1 MEKRELTLNIRETNE
16 QARRRVYKS
25 KQLQKKISLYKKLGL
40 GAATVSLAAGIV
52 GGPIISNMAK
62 NIRNTNDTKAAIQ
75 MVADSEEYL
84 AGIKSNPLMS
94 QVVSIEDFD
103 RLEELTN
110 AIDMY
115 SKLKNKPDK
124 TFNEQEAYL
133 EACNTIGNAKQLV
146 TDNYNAI
153 IKKKIAEAYGIKD
166 PSDVNRIQVYCE
178 EVFDGSEVSKVTEIK
193 LPTGKELKSATS
205 LFHSG
210 SIDKKFVNEIQKSN
224 ELEKYHFSKD
234 GKIPTETL
242 DKIIENFA
250 DAQAFDANYKLVTEK
265 DGEKIKMQEIQRS
278 KSEVRDERC
287 NANKKK
293 EWASIKEEL
302 YPNEKTILVVD
313 DEKPI
318 IDILVYNLKKEGYN
332 TLEATDGEM
341 GINVALEARPDL
353 ILLDVMLPKVDGLTV
368 CNRVKQVYNVP
379 ILMISARDE
388 EVDKIVGLELGADDY
403 ITKPFSVRELMAR
416 VKANLRKND
425 DENNAKEK
433 KKDTKIV
440 VGDLELDLE
449 KVEVKVK
456 GEVKPLTPK
465 EFELVKFLAM
475 QPGVPVTR
483 EVLLEKVWNYEY
495 YGDIRTVDVT
505 VCRIREKLG
514 DSTKNSKIIINK
526 RGIGYYL
533 ASK

>member
-40 GAATVSLAAGIV
+40 GAATVSLAAGII

-84 AGIKSNPLMS
+84 ASIKANPMMS
-94 QVVSIEDFD
+94 KVVSVEDFD

-110 AIDMY
+110 AIDTY
-115 SKLKNKPDK
+115 NKYKNKVET

-166 PSDVNRIQVYCE
+166 PSDVNRIQVYCD

-193 LPTGKELKSATS
+193 LPTGQELKSATS
-205 LFHSG
+205 LFYSG

-234 GKIPTETL
+234 GKIPTEML

-265 DGEKIKMQEIQRS
+265 DGEKIKMQEIERS
-278 KSEVRDERC
+278 KSQERDDR
-287 NANKKK
+287 
-293 EWASIKEEL
+293 
-302 YPNEKTILVVD
+302 
-313 DEKPI
+313 
-318 IDILVYNLKKEGYN
+318 
-332 TLEATDGEM
+332 
-341 GINVALEARPDL
+341 
-353 ILLDVMLPKVDGLTV
+353 
-368 CNRVKQVYNVP
+368 
-379 ILMISARDE
+379 
-388 EVDKIVGLELGADDY
+388 
-403 ITKPFSVRELMAR
+403 
-416 VKANLRKND
+416 
-425 DENNAKEK
+425 
-433 KKDTKIV
+433 
-440 VGDLELDLE
+440 
-449 KVEVKVK
+449 
-456 GEVKPLTPK
+456 
-465 EFELVKFLAM
+465 
-475 QPGVPVTR
+475 
-483 EVLLEKVWNYEY
+483 
-495 YGDIRTVDVT
+495 
-505 VCRIREKLG
+505 
-514 DSTKNSKIIINK
+514 
-526 RGIGYYL
+526 
-533 ASK
+533 

>member
-40 GAATVSLAAGIV
+40 GAATVSLAAGII

-234 GKIPTETL
+234 GKIPTGTL

-250 DAQAFDANYKLVTEK
+250 DAQAFDAKYKLVTEK
-265 DGEKIKMQEIQRS
+265 DGEKIKMQEIERS
-278 KSEVRDERC
+278 KSQERDER
-287 NANKKK
+287 
-293 EWASIKEEL
+293 
-302 YPNEKTILVVD
+302 
-313 DEKPI
+313 
-318 IDILVYNLKKEGYN
+318 
-332 TLEATDGEM
+332 
-341 GINVALEARPDL
+341 
-353 ILLDVMLPKVDGLTV
+353 
-368 CNRVKQVYNVP
+368 
-379 ILMISARDE
+379 
-388 EVDKIVGLELGADDY
+388 
-403 ITKPFSVRELMAR
+403 
-416 VKANLRKND
+416 
-425 DENNAKEK
+425 
-433 KKDTKIV
+433 
-440 VGDLELDLE
+440 
-449 KVEVKVK
+449 
-456 GEVKPLTPK
+456 
-465 EFELVKFLAM
+465 
-475 QPGVPVTR
+475 
-483 EVLLEKVWNYEY
+483 
-495 YGDIRTVDVT
+495 
-505 VCRIREKLG
+505 
-514 DSTKNSKIIINK
+514 
-526 RGIGYYL
+526 
-533 ASK
+533 

>member
-25 KQLQKKISLYKKLGL
+25 KQLGKKKSLYKKLGL
-40 GAATVSLAAGIV
+40 GAATVSLAAGII

-84 AGIKSNPLMS
+84 ESIKANPMMS
-94 QVVSIEDFD
+94 KVVSAEDFD

-110 AIDMY
+110 AIDTY
-115 SKLKNKPDK
+115 NKYKNKVEP

-166 PSDVNRIQVYCE
+166 PSDVNRIQIYCD

-234 GKIPTETL
+234 GKIPTEML
-242 DKIIENFA
+242 DKIIKNFA

-265 DGEKIKMQEIQRS
+265 DGEKIKMQEIERS
-278 KSEVRDERC
+278 KSQERDDR
-287 NANKKK
+287 
-293 EWASIKEEL
+293 
-302 YPNEKTILVVD
+302 
-313 DEKPI
+313 
-318 IDILVYNLKKEGYN
+318 
-332 TLEATDGEM
+332 
-341 GINVALEARPDL
+341 
-353 ILLDVMLPKVDGLTV
+353 
-368 CNRVKQVYNVP
+368 
-379 ILMISARDE
+379 
-388 EVDKIVGLELGADDY
+388 
-403 ITKPFSVRELMAR
+403 
-416 VKANLRKND
+416 
-425 DENNAKEK
+425 
-433 KKDTKIV
+433 
-440 VGDLELDLE
+440 
-449 KVEVKVK
+449 
-456 GEVKPLTPK
+456 
-465 EFELVKFLAM
+465 
-475 QPGVPVTR
+475 
-483 EVLLEKVWNYEY
+483 
-495 YGDIRTVDVT
+495 
-505 VCRIREKLG
+505 
-514 DSTKNSKIIINK
+514 
-526 RGIGYYL
+526 
-533 ASK
+533 

>member
-25 KQLQKKISLYKKLGL
+25 KQLEKKRRQLGL
-40 GAATVSLAAGIV
+40 RIASIGLAAGII
-52 GGPIISNMAK
+52 GGPIISNMVKDIK
-62 NIRNTNDTKAAIQ
+62 NTHDIKEAIQ
-75 MVADSEEYL
+75 IVADSEEYL

-166 PSDVNRIQVYCE
+166 PSDVNRIQVYCDE
-178 EVFDGSEVSKVTEIK
+178 IFDGSEVSKVTEIK
-193 LPTGKELKSATS
+193 LPTGQELKSATS
-205 LFHSG
+205 LFYSG

-265 DGEKIKMQEIQRS
+265 DGEKIKMQEIERS
-278 KSEVRDERC
+278 KSQERDDR
-287 NANKKK
+287 
-293 EWASIKEEL
+293 
-302 YPNEKTILVVD
+302 
-313 DEKPI
+313 
-318 IDILVYNLKKEGYN
+318 
-332 TLEATDGEM
+332 
-341 GINVALEARPDL
+341 
-353 ILLDVMLPKVDGLTV
+353 
-368 CNRVKQVYNVP
+368 
-379 ILMISARDE
+379 
-388 EVDKIVGLELGADDY
+388 
-403 ITKPFSVRELMAR
+403 
-416 VKANLRKND
+416 
-425 DENNAKEK
+425 
-433 KKDTKIV
+433 
-440 VGDLELDLE
+440 
-449 KVEVKVK
+449 
-456 GEVKPLTPK
+456 
-465 EFELVKFLAM
+465 
-475 QPGVPVTR
+475 
-483 EVLLEKVWNYEY
+483 
-495 YGDIRTVDVT
+495 
-505 VCRIREKLG
+505 
-514 DSTKNSKIIINK
+514 
-526 RGIGYYL
+526 
-533 ASK
+533 

>member
-40 GAATVSLAAGIV
+40 GAATVSLAAGII
-52 GGPIISNMAK
+52 GGPIISNMVKDIK
-62 NIRNTNDTKAAIQ
+62 NTHDIKEAIQ
-75 MVADSEEYL
+75 IVADSEEYL

-166 PSDVNRIQVYCE
+166 PSDVNRIQVYCD

-205 LFHSG
+205 LFYSG

-224 ELEKYHFSKD
+224 ELEKYNFSKD

-250 DAQAFDANYKLVTEK
+250 DAQAFDTNYKLVTEK
-265 DGEKIKMQEIQRS
+265 DGEKIKMQEIERS
-278 KSEVRDERC
+278 KSQERDDR
-287 NANKKK
+287 
-293 EWASIKEEL
+293 
-302 YPNEKTILVVD
+302 
-313 DEKPI
+313 
-318 IDILVYNLKKEGYN
+318 
-332 TLEATDGEM
+332 
-341 GINVALEARPDL
+341 
-353 ILLDVMLPKVDGLTV
+353 
-368 CNRVKQVYNVP
+368 
-379 ILMISARDE
+379 
-388 EVDKIVGLELGADDY
+388 
-403 ITKPFSVRELMAR
+403 
-416 VKANLRKND
+416 
-425 DENNAKEK
+425 
-433 KKDTKIV
+433 
-440 VGDLELDLE
+440 
-449 KVEVKVK
+449 
-456 GEVKPLTPK
+456 
-465 EFELVKFLAM
+465 
-475 QPGVPVTR
+475 
-483 EVLLEKVWNYEY
+483 
-495 YGDIRTVDVT
+495 
-505 VCRIREKLG
+505 
-514 DSTKNSKIIINK
+514 
-526 RGIGYYL
+526 
-533 ASK
+533 

>member
-25 KQLQKKISLYKKLGL
+25 KQLEKKRRQLGL
-40 GAATVSLAAGIV
+40 RIASIGLAAGII
-52 GGPIISNMAK
+52 GGPIISNMVKDIK
-62 NIRNTNDTKAAIQ
+62 NTHDIKEAIQ
-75 MVADSEEYL
+75 IVADSEEYL

-146 TDNYNAI
+146 SDNYNAI

-166 PSDVNRIQVYCE
+166 PSDVNRIQVYCD

-205 LFHSG
+205 LFYSG

-265 DGEKIKMQEIQRS
+265 DGEKIKMQEIERS
-278 KSEVRDERC
+278 KSQERDDR
-287 NANKKK
+287 
-293 EWASIKEEL
+293 
-302 YPNEKTILVVD
+302 
-313 DEKPI
+313 
-318 IDILVYNLKKEGYN
+318 
-332 TLEATDGEM
+332 
-341 GINVALEARPDL
+341 
-353 ILLDVMLPKVDGLTV
+353 
-368 CNRVKQVYNVP
+368 
-379 ILMISARDE
+379 
-388 EVDKIVGLELGADDY
+388 
-403 ITKPFSVRELMAR
+403 
-416 VKANLRKND
+416 
-425 DENNAKEK
+425 
-433 KKDTKIV
+433 
-440 VGDLELDLE
+440 
-449 KVEVKVK
+449 
-456 GEVKPLTPK
+456 
-465 EFELVKFLAM
+465 
-475 QPGVPVTR
+475 
-483 EVLLEKVWNYEY
+483 
-495 YGDIRTVDVT
+495 
-505 VCRIREKLG
+505 
-514 DSTKNSKIIINK
+514 
-526 RGIGYYL
+526 
-533 ASK
+533 

>member
-25 KQLQKKISLYKKLGL
+25 KQLGKKKSLYKKLGL
-40 GAATVSLAAGIV
+40 GAATVSLAAGII

-84 AGIKSNPLMS
+84 ESIKANPMMS
-94 QVVSIEDFD
+94 KVVSAEDFD

-110 AIDMY
+110 AIDTY
-115 SKLKNKPDK
+115 NKYKNKVEP

-166 PSDVNRIQVYCE
+166 PSDVNRIQIYCD

-234 GKIPTETL
+234 GKIPTEML

-265 DGEKIKMQEIQRS
+265 DGEKIKMQEIERS
-278 KSEVRDERC
+278 KSQERDDR
-287 NANKKK
+287 
-293 EWASIKEEL
+293 
-302 YPNEKTILVVD
+302 
-313 DEKPI
+313 
-318 IDILVYNLKKEGYN
+318 
-332 TLEATDGEM
+332 
-341 GINVALEARPDL
+341 
-353 ILLDVMLPKVDGLTV
+353 
-368 CNRVKQVYNVP
+368 
-379 ILMISARDE
+379 
-388 EVDKIVGLELGADDY
+388 
-403 ITKPFSVRELMAR
+403 
-416 VKANLRKND
+416 
-425 DENNAKEK
+425 
-433 KKDTKIV
+433 
-440 VGDLELDLE
+440 
-449 KVEVKVK
+449 
-456 GEVKPLTPK
+456 
-465 EFELVKFLAM
+465 
-475 QPGVPVTR
+475 
-483 EVLLEKVWNYEY
+483 
-495 YGDIRTVDVT
+495 
-505 VCRIREKLG
+505 
-514 DSTKNSKIIINK
+514 
-526 RGIGYYL
+526 
-533 ASK
+533 